1 MAYRSVPALLLLLA
15 CGAHPPPPA
24 PDAAPPVAA
33 SPPDAGPALVSP
45 GQRQANVRTLLGRT
59 RHAIQEGHLDEA
71 GTFLDQ
77 AGVEAGGTHPLVE
90 MVALDRALL
99 LAYRRDFAGAARV
112 LTEPL
117 AGSTEPR
124 DPAFEFVVQN
134 TLVMLHTAEGDLAA
148 AITACDAMTAA
159 GQRGDWATEKQ
170 ATTLVQLKEHWHRAY
185 LLRMLAVV
193 EKGAKRAQ
201 ALRDAEKARVAYR
214 SLAAPLGTND
224 DSIAVLDGFFAVH
237 ASDKRAALA
246 AARRVKLAENSDVED
261 LYLTQMAFDAG
272 GDAASARAVRE
283 HIAALHEVSIADAV
297 VRMWLERDAATPER
311 RSPRHPAAPLP

>member
-24 PDAAPPVAA
+24 PDAAPPAA
-33 SPPDAGPALVSP
+33 SPPDAGPAIVSP
-45 GQRQANVRTLLGRT
+45 EQRRANVRTLLGRA
-59 RHAIQEGHLDEA
+59 RHAIETGHLGDA
-71 GTFLDQ
+71 GALLDQ

-90 MVALDRALL
+90 MVALDHALL
-99 LAYRRDFAGAARV
+99 LAYRRDFAGAAGV
-112 LTEPL
+112 LTAPL

-134 TLVMLHTAEGDLAA
+134 TLVMLHTAEGDLPA

-159 GQRGDWATEKQ
+159 GQRGDWATEKET
-170 ATTLVQLKEHWHRAY
+170 TTLVQLKEHWHRAY

-193 EKGAKRAQ
+193 EKGARRAQ
-201 ALRDAEKARVAYR
+201 ALRDAEKARAAYR
-214 SLAAPLGTND
+214 ALAAPLGTND

-237 ASDKRAALA
+237 AGDKRAALA

-272 GDAASARAVRE
+272 GDPAGAKAVRE
-283 HIAALHEVSIADAV
+283 RIAGLHEVSIADAV
-297 VRMWLERDAATPER
+297 VRMWLERDAATPEH